1 MIRDTIV
8 LPDILTALEN
18 QLRIEHTE
26 QDIGQLRLQTRQRIE
41 ASFGI
46 QISTRITEV
55 SNGLVNDSITSFLAQ
70 LTESLKSLSLLMAIS
85 LYDKKYSET
94 LADVNYLGFSKQS
107 LLTSLKYLQDE
118 KMYAR
123 RQDFFP
129 DLVRSIGKIDYSRIK
144 RLLIIMVI
152 LEDLGVEEGV
162 AIIAMYLYSGAVY
175 A

>member
-1 MIRDTIV
+1 MIRNTIALSDV
-8 LPDILTALEN
+8 LTALEN
-18 QLRIEHTE
+18 QLRIEHT
-26 QDIGQLRLQTRQRIE
+26 QSDIGEVRLQTRQRIE

-46 QISTRITEV
+46 QINSRITEMQ
-55 SNGLVNDSITSFLAQ
+55 NGLTNDSISSFLAQ
-70 LTESLKSLSLLMAIS
+70 ITESLKTLSLLLSVS
-85 LYDKKYSET
+85 LFDKKYAET

-107 LLTSLKYLQDE
+107 LMTSLKYLQDE

-129 DLVRSIGKIDYSRIK
+129 DLVRSIGKIDMSRIK
-144 RLLIIMVI
+144 RLLIVMVV
-152 LEDLGVEEGV
+152 LEDLGIDEGV